1 MLGEGTTEG
10 INGSAGTEEKKLS
23 INFSKAKTKLCLHFH
38 YHGDE
43 SYFYINKTE
52 IYKLKAKDN
61 ISWYNFRLESVPQDF
76 TEDEQSEISLNGTAH
91 DFQVIIVQLKRKT
104 FLILI
109 NI

>member
-23 INFSKAKTKLCLHFH
+23 INFNKAKTKLCLHFH

-52 IYKLKAKDN
+52 IYKLTAKDN

-76 TEDEQSEISLNGTAH
+76 TEDGQSEISLNGTAH